1 MKLNIRGKNVEITK
15 AIKDYIEEKMARL
28 DRYFENHEELN
39 AYILIKIRSTEQVIE
54 VTIPTEKFTLRAEE
68 SHKDLYAS
76 VDLVLDKLERQ
87 IRKNK
92 TRLNRYKH
100 EHTIKLDFDFEPD
113 KQEEDIKIVRRKT
126 FEGKPMDEEE
136 AILQKELLDLE
147 FFVFRNVNEDCISVL
162 YSRKDGHYGL
172 INIK

>member
-1 MKLNIRGKNVEITK
+1 MKLNIRGKNVEITP
-15 AIKDYIEEKMARL
+15 AIKDYVEEKMAKLNRF
-28 DRYFENHEELN
+28 FENHEEME
-39 AYILIKIRSTEQVIE
+39 AYILIKIRSKEQVIE
-54 VTIPTEKFTLRAEE
+54 VTIPTDKFTLRAEE
-68 SHKDLYAS
+68 AHKDLYAS

-100 EHTIKLDFDFEPD
+100 EHTINLDFLQE
-113 KQEEDIKIVRRKT
+113 KVEEDVKIERRKT
-126 FEGKPMDEEE
+126 IEGKPMDEEE
-136 AILQKELLDLE
+136 AILQMELINHD
-147 FFVFRNVNEDCISVL
+147 FFVFKNIDEDCISVL